1 MDNLFFL
8 SGLPRSGNTL
18 LGSIINQNPDL
29 CITAKSPVLYILEKL
44 HKQLQEEQEFH
55 LANFPDYTSF
65 DNAIRGAVAGYYK
78 DWPASHIIDR
88 AHWGNAFNIDLI
100 RHYIT
105 PNPKFICLYRP
116 LEEVVA
122 SFIKWGKDN
131 ANLIFTPDM
140 TQEELYTRAIE
151 EEGVVSEALCAF
163 LNIISN
169 VPTESIL
176 LLTYKDLVNNTKETI
191 KKLYDFV
198 GLPAYDHDLTKLQQF
213 ELNNVS
219 YDDAQYLGKNLHTI
233 DTSGIK
239 RREYDLLDYLSE
251 DQKRELEGTSSL
263 IETLANARG
272 LL

>member
-29 CITAKSPVLYILEKL
+29 CITAKSPVLFILENL
-44 HKQLQEEQEFH
+44 HKQLQEEQETH

-65 DNAIRGAVAGYYK
+65 DNAIRGAVEGYYK

-88 AHWGNAFNIDLI
+88 SHWGNSSNIELI
-100 RHYIT
+100 KHYIT

-131 ANLIFTPDM
+131 ANLMFTSDM
-140 TQEELYTRAIE
+140 TQEELYNRAIE
-151 EEGVVSEALCAF
+151 EKGVVSESLCSF
-163 LNIISN
+163 LNVISN
-169 VPTESIL
+169 VDSESIL
-176 LLTYKDLVNNTKETI
+176 LLTYKDLVNNTEEVI
-191 KKLYDFV
+191 ERLYTFLD
-198 GLPAYDHDLTKLQQF
+198 LPKYEHDLTSLQQF
-213 ELNNVS
+213 ELNNIS

-239 RREYDLLDYLSE
+239 QREYDLLDYLSE
-251 DQKRELEGTSSL
+251 DQKKQLEGTSSI
-263 IETLANARG
+263 IETLINARG